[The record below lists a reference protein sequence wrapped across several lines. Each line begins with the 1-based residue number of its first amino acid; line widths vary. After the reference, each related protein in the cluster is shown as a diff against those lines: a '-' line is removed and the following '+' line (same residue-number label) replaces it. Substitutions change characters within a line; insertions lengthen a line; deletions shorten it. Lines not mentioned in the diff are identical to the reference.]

1 MTTESRRVSR
11 DVAVVKGHAWKAIR
25 ASGTDARRN
34 TSSSKWFNNLSP
46 QNAPRC
52 DAVDSVF
59 IVSFEPTLHSSYTPL
74 GFACSRVLKFFGTA
88 RFSGRAG

>member
-52 DAVDSVF
+52 DAVD
-59 IVSFEPTLHSSYTPL
+59 IAHGRGRRAQ
-74 GFACSRVLKFFGTA
+74 GFASILSKP
-88 RFSGRAG
+88 